1 MGTMGF
7 DGALAGRGTPSSFAL
22 SARFRPPVNC
32 VLASVSALSLRIASA
47 LACCAASA
55 ALSGAQAPV
64 LRRANAAARL
74 LFSLGHC
81 GEIWEARDEMGRE
94 WKRCLV
100 LVALGMWIC
109 GAWVYIGGRTTA
121 AINISL
127 ICSIAPVLI
136 VSPQGCGLRSA

>member
-1 MGTMGF
+1 MGIGTIGF

-22 SARFRPPVNC
+22 SARFLPPVNC

-64 LRRANAAARL
+64 LRRVNAAASL
-74 LFSLGHC
+74 FFSLGHC

-94 WKRCLV
+94 WKRYLD
-100 LVALGMWIC
+100 LGALGMWIC
-109 GAWVYIGGRTTA
+109 GAWLYIGGRTTA

-127 ICSIAPVLI
+127 IYSI
-136 VSPQGCGLRSA
+136 